1 MRRVMIVGGPG
12 SGKTTL
18 AKALGQALGLP
29 VYHLDAIH
37 LQADGRLKPKAEVMG
52 NLGPVLALKD
62 YILEGGYRH
71 TYATRLAAC
80 DTLIWLDLPLWR
92 RCWRIWRRER
102 GYWRSYKSEAGRVE
116 RPPPLPMPWAHVLL
130 DHHTMRADLQQLI
143 SRALPL
149 VTVWHLRSQAEA
161 MDFLNRV
168 SPNGTTK

>member
-37 LQADGRLKPKAEVMG
+37 LQADGRLRPKAEVMG

-71 TYATRLAAC
+71 TYAARLAAC

-92 RCWRIWRRER
+92 RCWRIWLRER
-102 GYWRSYKSEAGRVE
+102 AGWRSFKSEAGSAE
-116 RPPPLPMPWAHVLL
+116 KPPPLPMPWAHVLL
-130 DHHTMRADLQQLI
+130 DHHAMRADLLQLM
-143 SRALPL
+143 SRALPP
-149 VTVWHLRSQAEA
+149 VTALHLRSQAEVK
-161 MDFLNRV
+161 DFLGRA
-168 SPNGTTK
+168 SPSCTTK